1 MNGGD
6 SQGRGKNEGG
16 KGGRVDDW
24 GGEAPRTTTAT
35 KTLSDRGRKHRRGR
49 MAEKPAQTSI
59 SPCVRLA
66 CHPSTPPFDSNLI
79 LALMTLFRLFI
90 GQWSANGKPLI
101 PPLDTVLKSAAFI
114 GQIHGFGGARTH
126 ARAHSLNILSR
137 SLAGSAAEDSRS
149 LALMIGRVGGG
160 CRTGKKAEREC
171 GCDGRGGKMDRETMW
186 VSLSKCMHGLAP
198 KCHSIVCVAR

>member
-1 MNGGD
+1 MG
-6 SQGRGKNEGG
+6 GRGAQNNDGNENALRQGQEAQAGPHGG
-16 KGGRVDDW
+16 KASADLNQPLR
-24 GGEAPRTTTAT
+24 AT
-35 KTLSDRGRKHRRGR
+35 
-49 MAEKPAQTSI
+49 
-59 SPCVRLA
+59 CVPPI
-66 CHPSTPPFDSNLI
+66 HPPFDSNLI